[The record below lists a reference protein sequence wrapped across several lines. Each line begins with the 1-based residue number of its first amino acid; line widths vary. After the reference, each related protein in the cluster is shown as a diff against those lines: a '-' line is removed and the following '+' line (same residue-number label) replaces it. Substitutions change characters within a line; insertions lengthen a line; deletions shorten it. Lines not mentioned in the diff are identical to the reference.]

1 VSEGVP
7 ASELCWGEVVVCG
20 STGEPTWRKAKRCDS
35 GQCVEMARRGESIL
49 IRSSVDHDGTYI
61 TLSGDEWQEFL
72 SGVKNGDF
80 DSL

>member
-1 VSEGVP
+1 
-7 ASELCWGEVVVCG
+7 
-20 STGEPTWRKAKRCDS
+20 
-35 GQCVEMARRGESIL
+35 MARRGESIL

-72 SGVKNGDF
+72 IGVKNGDF